1 MTNTMTAAEY
11 RTATRNSRN
20 RKAGAA
26 AETLT
31 RYELQRLGVCRVRK
45 LEVGWG
51 IVRNRAGKIVSAYPL
66 ERIDGDFSGI
76 LPDGTAVLV
85 ETKKRSDKLVY
96 SALENHQVQALND
109 HAEHNG
115 LSLLVWV
122 SDDDVYVMRWPI
134 DGFESGTSLDAEQ
147 AQAAAWEGVA

>member
-1 MTNTMTAAEY
+1 MTDAITAAEY
-11 RTATRNSRN
+11 RKSTRNSRN

-26 AETLT
+26 AEVLT
-31 RYELQRLGVCRVRK
+31 HYELQRLGVCRVRK

-51 IVRNRAGKIVSAYPL
+51 IVRNRSGKIVSAYPL

-109 HAEHNG
+109 HADHNG
-115 LSLLVWV
+115 LSLLAWV
-122 SDDDVYVMRWPI
+122 NDDDVYVMQWPI

-147 AQAAAWEGVA
+147 AQAAVWEGVA